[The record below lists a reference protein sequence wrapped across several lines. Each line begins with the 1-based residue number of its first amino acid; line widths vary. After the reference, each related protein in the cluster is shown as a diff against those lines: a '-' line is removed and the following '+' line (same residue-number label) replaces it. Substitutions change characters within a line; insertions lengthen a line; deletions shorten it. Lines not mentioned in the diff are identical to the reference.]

1 MPSLHWLCQPVH
13 CQGSSA
19 TSTTGQFLCWEFV
32 CQISGHGHHVVGL
45 FLVSWVSATAS
56 STGYAFLS
64 LRVIGCDS
72 HHCWP
77 VLFVLSLI
85 VTRALAIMDLGFSF
99 CQSVLGLP
107 PLLGWAFLS
116 VAVRASFTTGLGFS
130 LSVMESVSAPPPHP
144 PLPQS
149 DPVASAVLF
158 NPLPPYY
165 NNHCKYQHCLYEIWL
180 VKKENKNDP
189 KHKVCSGYNCLI
201 SLWL

>member
-19 TSTTGQFLCWEFV
+19 TSTTGQFLCWGFV

-77 VLFVLSLI
+77 VLFGLSLI
-85 VTRALAIMDLGFSF
+85 VTRALAIMGLGFSF

-130 LSVMESVSAPPPHP
+130 LSVMESLSAPPPP
-144 PLPQS
+144 PPITPIRPS
-149 DPVASAVLF
+149 GISSPVQ
-158 NPLPPYY
+158 PPST
-165 NNHCKYQHCLYEIWL
+165 LL
-180 VKKENKNDP
+180 
-189 KHKVCSGYNCLI
+189 
-201 SLWL
+201 